1 MERGKRDI
9 GRHARYGDY
18 HCRLAVQS
26 TSFASRAGT
35 LRQARQL
42 GDPLQDLGCLR
53 PLSPTPTALYSA
65 RNGLPGRSSRQ
76 PVATVLASPASGVP
90 AKPTARPCRG
100 EVSAYRCTRACLRL
114 RAQTRP
120 LPGRLAGW
128 GYTHG
133 AYGSRL
139 WGSATLSRLSVADD
153 VGARSANS
161 VNQPPA
167 FPSCCIGGSG
177 GYKWS

>member
-1 MERGKRDI
+1 MCRSRRAACRTIMAEISSEVGNGLRSNAGETFLMERGNRDL

-42 GDPLQDLGCLR
+42 GAPLQDLGCLR

-65 RNGLPGRSSRQ
+65 CNGLPGRSSRQ

-90 AKPTARPCRG
+90 AKPTARPARDPCRG
-100 EVSAYRCTRACLRL
+100 EVSAYRCTRAFLRL
-114 RAQTRP
+114 RASGADPASPRP
-120 LPGRLAGW
+120 AG
-128 GYTHG
+128 GMG
-133 AYGSRL
+133 L
-139 WGSATLSRLSVADD
+139 
-153 VGARSANS
+153 
-161 VNQPPA
+161 
-167 FPSCCIGGSG
+167 
-177 GYKWS
+177 

>member
-1 MERGKRDI
+1 MCRSRRAACRTIMAEISSEVGNGLRSNAGETFLMERGNRDL

-42 GDPLQDLGCLR
+42 GAPLQDLGCLR

-100 EVSAYRCTRACLRL
+100 EVSAYRCTRAFLRL
-114 RAQTRP
+114 RASGADPASPRP
-120 LPGRLAGW
+120 AG
-128 GYTHG
+128 GMG
-133 AYGSRL
+133 L
-139 WGSATLSRLSVADD
+139 
-153 VGARSANS
+153 
-161 VNQPPA
+161 
-167 FPSCCIGGSG
+167 
-177 GYKWS
+177 